1 MKRALRK
8 HAICPVLKIATTWS
22 MQLRQQTHFST
33 FYISGMTD
41 HRDTLL
47 AHLEITSEGVN
58 ADLAGRRGLSCN
70 FSKASPTALTG
81 FTRRIIHNNYN
92 NSPAF

>member
-1 MKRALRK
+1 MSTLRK
-8 HAICPVLKIATTWS
+8 HAIWPVLKVATTWS

-41 HRDTLL
+41 HRDVLL

-58 ADLAGRRGLSCN
+58 ADLAGRDLSCN

>member
-1 MKRALRK
+1 M
-8 HAICPVLKIATTWS
+8 
-22 MQLRQQTHFST
+22 QQTHFST

-41 HRDTLL
+41 HRDALL